1 MNNLQQKFKKILSFN
16 SLNEKDY
23 RQKIEVK
30 SVSKQQFEKQK
41 KERKIKHAQQ
51 SQFLFLQLKH
61 KRLLKK
67 YNQNL
72 KIIMNLIEENV
83 MISKQLSIY
92 SRIQNKINIIYFIK
106 QKLRNFKSWLYNQDM
121 DAETLKQKIRANK

>member
-23 RQKIEVK
+23 RQKVEVK

-61 KRLLKK
+61 KRLIKK

-106 QKLRNFKSWLYNQDM
+106 QKLRNFKSWLYKQDM